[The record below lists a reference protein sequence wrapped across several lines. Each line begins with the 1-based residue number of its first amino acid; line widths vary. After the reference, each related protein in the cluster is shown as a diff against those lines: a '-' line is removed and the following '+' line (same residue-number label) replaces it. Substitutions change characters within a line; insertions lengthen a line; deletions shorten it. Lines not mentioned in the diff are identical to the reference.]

1 MKGRN
6 IVVTGGR
13 GGLGGAVVAA
23 LSARGAVVHVP
34 AHEVRFDDEAAVTA
48 YYASIPS
55 LWGSVHV
62 VGAFA
67 MGSITSTTLEQ
78 FEQQWRT
85 NVVTCFL
92 SCREAVRAMQKLGAG
107 RIVNV
112 AARAVLTTPP
122 GMSAYVAA
130 KGGVAAFTQALAAEV
145 VNDGILV
152 NAVLPGIID
161 TPANRAA
168 MPDADFARWATPA
181 AIAETI
187 AFLCSPQNAATSGGL
202 VPVYGRS

>member
-1 MKGRN
+1 MQGRN

-13 GGLGGAVVAA
+13 GGLGEAVVAE
-23 LSARGAVVHVP
+23 LKSRGAAVHVP
-34 AHEVRFDDEAAVTA
+34 GKDVRFDDEAAVTA
-48 YYASIPS
+48 YYAGIPS
-55 LWGSVHV
+55 LWASVHV
-62 VGAFA
+62 IGGFA
-67 MGSITSTTLEQ
+67 MGSITATTLEQ

-92 SCREAVRAMQKLGAG
+92 ACREAVRAMPNGG

-112 AARAVLTTPP
+112 AARAALTTPG

-130 KGGVAAFTQALAAEV
+130 KASVVGFTQSLANEV
-145 VNDGILV
+145 VDNGILV

-168 MPDADFARWATPA
+168 MPAADVTKWATTAQIA
-181 AIAETI
+181 ATI
-187 AFLCSPQNAATSGGL
+187 AFLVSENNAVTSGAL

>member
-1 MKGRN
+1 MKGRT
-6 IVVTGGR
+6 VVITGGR
-13 GGLGGAVVAA
+13 GGLGEAVVAGFT
-23 LSARGAVVHVP
+23 ARGATVVVP
-34 AHEVRFDDEAAVTA
+34 PREVRVDDEVAVTA
-48 YYASIPS
+48 FYAGLPS
-55 LWGSVHV
+55 LWASVHV
-62 VGAFA
+62 VGGFA

-92 SCREAVRAMQKLGAG
+92 SCREAVRAMQKSGGG

-112 AARAVLTTPP
+112 AARAALTTPP

-130 KGGVAAFTQALAAEV
+130 KGGVAAFTQSLAAEV
-145 VNDGILV
+145 VTDGILV

-168 MPDADFARWATPA
+168 MPKADFSSWATPTGIA
-181 AIAETI
+181 ASI
-187 AFLCSPQNAATSGGL
+187 AFLASPDNTVTSGAL